1 MADDERVDEQ
11 VDEQAD
17 ERARHETPAQ
27 RLDRNWNELLQE
39 LRVAQTGAQILAAFL
54 LTVPFQQR
62 FKELSDPQLVLYL
75 GSVALAAL
83 TTGLLVAPVAWH
95 RTSFRQGQKARLVK
109 LANLSARA
117 GLLCLSLTISGTLA
131 LVFWVAVNQHEAIY
145 AGIAALVVLVG
156 GWFAVPLLALRRD
169 D

>member
-1 MADDERVDEQ
+1 MYDQTPGDPAGEQ
-11 VDEQAD
+11 RDEQAD
-17 ERARHETPAQ
+17 AQSDEQAEEEARNETPAE

-62 FKELSDPQLVLYL
+62 FTQLDHAQLVLYL
-75 GSVALAAL
+75 TTVTLAAL

-95 RTSFRQGQKARLVK
+95 RVSFRQGQRARLVK
-109 LANLSARA
+109 LADRSARA

-131 LVFWVAVNQHEAIY
+131 LVFWVAVNQQEALY
-145 AGIAALVVLVG
+145 VGIAALVVLVG
-156 GWFAVPLLALRRD
+156 VW
-169 D
+169 